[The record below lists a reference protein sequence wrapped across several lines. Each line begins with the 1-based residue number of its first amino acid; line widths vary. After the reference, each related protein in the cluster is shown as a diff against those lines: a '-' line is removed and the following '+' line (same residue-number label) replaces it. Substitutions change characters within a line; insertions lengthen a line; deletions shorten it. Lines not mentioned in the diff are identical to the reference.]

1 MLDKPVEV
9 TKGVTEVLAI
19 VYFSPEQVEER
30 EGVHYSLESGHQVEW
45 QKEENWMFRLSR
57 HKPAILEW
65 GTKVREPILH
75 ATIVLV
81 TIVTYQ

>member
-57 HKPAILEW
+57 HKPAILDW
-65 GTKVREPILH
+65 LRNIQPIQPKQFTPQ
-75 ATIVLV
+75 ASF
-81 TIVTYQ
+81 